1 MIHRLWV
8 SNSSPL
14 IIFQRIGR
22 FNMLEQIHDQWFIP
36 SAVRQEVFGSNVV
49 PAWITEQPLSQ
60 PLAAHILAARLGA
73 GESAAIALAVEMQ
86 ATRILLDDL
95 PARRL
100 VQALNIPAMGS
111 LGILL
116 LAKEQGLIPA
126 IRPLI
131 EAMQQADFR
140 VSESVLLKILVAAG
154 EAV

>member
-1 MIHRLWV
+1 
-8 SNSSPL
+8 
-14 IIFQRIGR
+14 
-22 FNMLEQIHDQWFIP
+22 
-36 SAVRQEVFGSNVV
+36 
-49 PAWITEQPLSQ
+49 
-60 PLAAHILAARLGA
+60 
-73 GESAAIALAVEMQ
+73 MQ